1 MSLSVP
7 HPVRVM
13 LVDDHD
19 VVRTGLKTFLETSPD
34 IVVVGEAADGRQAL
48 ERIAQARPD
57 VVVMDITMPEMD
69 GLQATRLLK
78 ERYPECEVLALTVH
92 DDRQYF
98 FEMLAAGASGYL
110 TKSAASDDLLDAIR
124 AVAVGHAY
132 LQPSLARFL
141 LQDYRRLQAHPA
153 AAPAPGQEY
162 PSLDVLSE
170 REKQVLTLVA
180 EGLTTP
186 QIAERLELSPKTV
199 SRHRERIMN
208 KLNLHSAPALVRYA
222 ISVGLVHP

>member
-1 MSLSVP
+1 MSPFSA
-7 HPVRVM
+7 VRVM

-19 VVRTGLKTFLETSPD
+19 VVRAGLKTFLETNPD
-34 IVVVGEAADGRQAL
+34 ILVVGEAANGSEAL
-48 ERIAQARPD
+48 ERIGEARPD

-69 GLQATRLLK
+69 GLEATRRIK
-78 ERYPECEVLALTVH
+78 AQYPYCEVLALTVH
-92 DDRQYF
+92 DDQQYF

-110 TKSAASDDLLDAIR
+110 TKSAASDDLVDAIL
-124 AVAVGHAY
+124 ALAQGHVY

-141 LQDYRRLQAHPA
+141 LQEYRKGQHS
-153 AAPAPGQEY
+153 PGTSRRILSA

-186 QIAERLELSPKTV
+186 EIAERLELSPKTV

-208 KLNLHSAPALVRYA
+208 KLNLHSAAALVRYA
-222 ISVGLVHP
+222 IRVGLVHP

>member
-1 MSLSVP
+1 MSLVS
-7 HPVRVM
+7 PVRVM

-34 IVVVGEAADGRQAL
+34 ILVVGEAANGREAL
-48 ERIAQARPD
+48 QHIAGMRPD

-69 GLQATRLLK
+69 GLEATRRIK
-78 ERYPECEVLALTVH
+78 AQYPHCEVLALTVH
-92 DDRQYF
+92 DDQQYF
-98 FEMLAAGASGYL
+98 FEMLGAGASGYL
-110 TKSAASDDLLDAIR
+110 TKSTASDDLMDAIF
-124 AVAVGHAY
+124 ALAQGYVY

-141 LQDYRRLQAHPA
+141 LQAYRRGKSPA
-153 AAPAPGQEY
+153 AAQSADERARL

-186 QIAERLELSPKTV
+186 EIAETLELSPKTI

-208 KLNLHSAPALVRYA
+208 KLNLHSAAALVRYA
-222 ISVGLVHP
+222 IRVGLVHP